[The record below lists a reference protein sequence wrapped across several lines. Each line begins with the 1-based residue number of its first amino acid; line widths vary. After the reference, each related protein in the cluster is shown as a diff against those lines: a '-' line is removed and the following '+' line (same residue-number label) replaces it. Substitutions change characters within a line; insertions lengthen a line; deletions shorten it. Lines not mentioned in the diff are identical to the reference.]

1 MTPPAGAGPGW
12 GDGSLTPAE
21 CSVNSRSCCDPSN
34 RGKAPQTEETSS
46 SDQFWGPEA
55 SFLPISRTSVL
66 CCGLGA
72 EGNEGTPP
80 PPPLVPQAKPGSL
93 GGLVGVRTSPALL
106 LASTVPTLT
115 SKLLGPA
122 GTSVSILPQT
132 LEILTNFL
140 LLLAAMLFKV
150 INLNL

>member
-1 MTPPAGAGPGW
+1 MGVLMTPPAGAGPGW

-115 SKLLGPA
+115 SKLLGA
-122 GTSVSILPQT
+122 SWDIC
-132 LEILTNFL
+132 IH
-140 LLLAAMLFKV
+140 LAPNSGDSDKFPFIACSHV
-150 INLNL
+150 I